1 MPDRRDPHAGRTVRP
16 EASGSAPQLHAP
28 SSSVLP
34 TVREVL
40 RMEPVAVAL
49 PEVLTG
55 RERLDAPVRWVHV
68 AETAEAARLGSGGEL
83 LLATGVGWPADDAA
97 LRRLGRVLVEAGVA
111 GLVLELGAPMPAAPA
126 ALVQEFQAAGLPFVV
141 LHREARF
148 VAITEAVHSR
158 IIAEQMVALRARD
171 DIHALFTG
179 LSLRGSPAD
188 FIVEQAARVLGSP
201 VVLEDTSHRV
211 IAASGLTAS
220 GTAAS
225 GTAASGTAASG
236 TAAAGA
242 GPAPAG
248 ANASGED
255 ELADW
260 EQRSRAAHRS
270 GAAGWTI
277 VPVEARGMRWG
288 HLVGLPGEPHPAGRS
303 NVLEQ
308 AAVALALSRLSD
320 RDDDEWTRRSHDAL
334 LAALLGRRFAGEGGV
349 TARFE
354 AAGFP
359 LSGRPVAGVAV
370 RLRSGTLPVPAA
382 ARAVEAARAAAVD
395 AVAGRHPEQ
404 PGTLVV
410 AVSARPGRQFGD
422 ALFAA
427 IADAV
432 GSVRL
437 DDPVAVVAVGSDAR
451 GVTGLLS
458 SLEEAVELAAGSAA
472 RTDARLGRRPL
483 IQRVQHRPLLRL
495 VNALGSDPRLLEHT
509 EQLLRPLIEYDLATG
524 GDLVE
529 VLRAYLSHPGNRTR
543 AAAASHLSRSVFYQR
558 IALIEELLGM
568 DLDDGE
574 TVAALH
580 AAVLARGRAAT

>member
-1 MPDRRDPHAGRTVRP
+1 MTEGTMLPG
-16 EASGSAPQLHAP
+16 
-28 SSSVLP
+28 VLP

-40 RMEPVAVAL
+40 RMEPVARAL

-55 RERLDAPVRWVHV
+55 QEGLGAPVRWVHV

-83 LLATGVGWPADDAA
+83 LLATGVGWPSDETA
-97 LRRLGRVLVEAGVA
+97 LRRLGRVLIEAHVA
-111 GLVLELGAPMPAAPA
+111 GLVLELGAPMPVAPP
-126 ALVQEFQAAGLPFVV
+126 ALVEEFRAAGLPFAV

-158 IIAEQMVALRARD
+158 IIAEQMAALRARD
-171 DIHALFTG
+171 DIHALFTD

-211 IAASGLTAS
+211 V
-220 GTAAS
+220 
-225 GTAASGTAASG
+225 
-236 TAAAGA
+236 AAAGLDA
-242 GPAPAG
+242 GHRAG
-248 ANASGED
+248 EKA
-255 ELADW
+255 ELAEW

-270 GAAGWTI
+270 RDGGWTI

-288 HLVGLPGEPHPAGRS
+288 HLVALPGAPHPAGRS

-320 RDDDEWTRRSHDAL
+320 RDEDEWTRRSHDAL
-334 LAALLGRRFAGEGGV
+334 LSALLGRRFAAESGV

-359 LSGRPVAGVAV
+359 LSGREVAGAAI
-370 RLRSGTLPVPAA
+370 RLRSGTLPVSAA
-382 ARAVEAARAAAVD
+382 PRAVEAARTAGSD
-395 AVAGRHPEQ
+395 AVAGPHPEQ

-410 AVSARPGRQFGD
+410 AVSARPGRRLGD
-422 ALFAA
+422 ALFEAVAEAA
-427 IADAV
+427 
-432 GSVRL
+432 GSARL
-437 DDPVAVVAVGSDAR
+437 DDPAAVVAVGSDAR
-451 GVTGLLS
+451 GISGLLS
-458 SLEEAVELAAGSAA
+458 SLEEAVELAAGAA
-472 RTDARLGRRPL
+472 GTAGVSGVAAAGVRGDARPGRRPV

-495 VNALGSDPRLLEHT
+495 VNAFGSDPRMLEHT
-509 EQLLRPLIEYDLATG
+509 EQMLRPLIEHDLATG
-524 GDLVE
+524 GDLVD
-529 VLRAYLSHPGNRTR
+529 VLSAYLSHPGNRTR

-558 IALIEELLGM
+558 IALIESLLGM

-580 AAVLARGRAAT
+580 AAVLARGRTAG

>member
-1 MPDRRDPHAGRTVRP
+1 MPDRRDHHLGRTVRP
-16 EASGSAPQLHAP
+16 EPPEASSAL
-28 SSSVLP
+28 LP

-40 RMEPVAVAL
+40 RMEPVARAL

-55 RERLDAPVRWVHV
+55 RDRLDAPVRWVHV

-83 LLATGVGWPADDAA
+83 LLATGVGWPADDAS
-97 LRRLGRVLVEAGVA
+97 LRRLGRVLIEADVA
-111 GLVLELGAPMPAAPA
+111 GLVLELGPPMPEPPP
-126 ALVQEFQAAGLPFVV
+126 ALVDEFRTAGLPFAV

-158 IIAEQMVALRARD
+158 IIAEQMGALRARD
-171 DIHALFTG
+171 DIHALFTD

-188 FIVEQAARVLGSP
+188 FIVEQAGRVLGCA

-211 IAASGLTAS
+211 IATG
-220 GTAAS
+220 GVD
-225 GTAASGTAASG
+225 
-236 TAAAGA
+236 AGA
-242 GPAPAG
+242 GRG
-248 ANASGED
+248 GEA
-255 ELADW
+255 ELSAW
-260 EQRSRAAHRS
+260 EQRSRAEHRT

-288 HLVGLPGEPHPAGRS
+288 HLIALPGEPHPAGRS

-308 AAVALALSRLSD
+308 AAVALALSRLTD

-334 LAALLGRRFAGEGGV
+334 LSALLGRRFAGEGGV

-359 LSGRPVAGVAV
+359 LGGRTVAGAAV
-370 RLRSGTLPVPAA
+370 RLRSGTLPVSAA
-382 ARAVEAARAAAVD
+382 PRAVEAARAAGVD

-404 PGTLVV
+404 AGTLVV
-410 AVSARPGRQFGD
+410 AVSPRPGRGLD
-422 ALFAA
+422 
-427 IADAV
+427 DAV
-432 GSVRL
+432 FARVAEAAASARL
-437 DDPVAVVAVGSDAR
+437 DDPAAVVAVGSDAR
-451 GVTGLLS
+451 GIVGLLS
-458 SLEEAVELAAGSAA
+458 SLEEAVALVAGASPGGRA
-472 RTDARLGRRPL
+472 DGRLGRSVVV
-483 IQRVQHRPLLRL
+483 QRVSRRPLLRL
-495 VNALGSDPRLLEHT
+495 VNALGSDPRMLEHT
-509 EQLLRPLIEYDLATG
+509 EQMLSPLIEHDLATG

-558 IALIEELLGM
+558 IALIEDLLGM

-580 AAVLARGRAAT
+580 AAVLARGPAR

>member
-1 MPDRRDPHAGRTVRP
+1 MAVTPAH
-16 EASGSAPQLHAP
+16 SA
-28 SSSVLP
+28 VLP

-40 RMEPVAVAL
+40 RMEPVARAL

-83 LLATGVGWPADDAA
+83 LLATGVGWPSDEAA
-97 LRRLGRVLVEAGVA
+97 LRRLGRVLIEADVAGV
-111 GLVLELGAPMPAAPA
+111 VLELGPPMPAAPA
-126 ALVQEFQAAGLPFVV
+126 ALVDEFRAAGLPFAV

-158 IIAEQMVALRARD
+158 IIAEQMGALRARD
-171 DIHALFTG
+171 DIHALFTD

-201 VVLEDTSHRV
+201 VVLEDTGRRV
-211 IAASGLTAS
+211 V
-220 GTAAS
+220 
-225 GTAASGTAASG
+225 
-236 TAAAGA
+236 AAAGLDA
-242 GPAPAG
+242 GDRAG
-248 ANASGED
+248 EEA

-260 EQRSRAAHRS
+260 EQRSRAAHRAAD
-270 GAAGWTI
+270 GAWTI

-288 HLVGLPGEPHPAGRS
+288 HLIALPGEPHPAGRS

-334 LAALLGRRFAGEGGV
+334 LTALLGRRFAGEGGV

-354 AAGFP
+354 ATGFP
-359 LSGRPVAGVAV
+359 LSGRTIAGVAL
-370 RLRSGTLPVPAA
+370 RLRSGTLPVSAA
-382 ARAVEAARAAAVD
+382 PRVVEAARAAGAD
-395 AVAGRHPEQ
+395 AIAGRHPEQ
-404 PGTLVV
+404 AGVLVV
-410 AVSARPGRQFGD
+410 AVSARPGRTLTD
-422 ALFAA
+422 ALFASL
-427 IADAV
+427 ADAA
-432 GSVRL
+432 GSARL
-437 DDPVAVVAVGSDAR
+437 DDPAAVVAVGSEAR

-458 SLEEAVELAAGSAA
+458 SLEEAVELAAGAAA
-472 RTDARLGRRPL
+472 RPDARLGRGVV

-495 VNALGSDPRLLEHT
+495 VNALGNDPRMLEHT
-509 EQLLRPLIEYDLATG
+509 EHLLRPLIEYDLATG

-580 AAVLARGRAAT
+580 AAVLARRPTPPA

>member
-1 MPDRRDPHAGRTVRP
+1 MTAGAMLP
-16 EASGSAPQLHAP
+16 A
-28 SSSVLP
+28 VLP

-40 RMEPVAVAL
+40 RMEPVARAL

-83 LLATGVGWPADDAA
+83 LLATGVGWPSDETA
-97 LRRLGRVLVEAGVA
+97 LRRLGRVLVEADVA
-111 GLVLELGAPMPAAPA
+111 GLVLELGAPMPVAPP
-126 ALVQEFQAAGLPFVV
+126 ALVEEFRTAGLPFAV

-158 IIAEQMVALRARD
+158 IIAEQMAALRARD
-171 DIHALFTG
+171 DIHALFTD

-211 IAASGLTAS
+211 V
-220 GTAAS
+220 
-225 GTAASGTAASG
+225 
-236 TAAAGA
+236 AAAGLDA
-242 GPAPAG
+242 GHRAG
-248 ANASGED
+248 GQA
-255 ELADW
+255 ELAEW

-270 GAAGWTI
+270 RDGGWTI

-288 HLVGLPGEPHPAGRS
+288 HLVALPGEPHPAGRS

-320 RDDDEWTRRSHDAL
+320 RDEDEWTRRSHDAL
-334 LAALLGRRFAGEGGV
+334 LSALLGRRFAGEGGV
-349 TARFE
+349 TSRFE

-359 LSGRPVAGVAV
+359 LSGREVAGAAI
-370 RLRSGTLPVPAA
+370 RLRSGTLPSSAA
-382 ARAVEAARAAAVD
+382 PRVVEAARAAGAD

-410 AVSARPGRQFGD
+410 ALSARSGRRLGD
-422 ALFAA
+422 ALFEAV
-427 IADAV
+427 ADAA
-432 GSVRL
+432 GSARL
-437 DDPVAVVAVGSDAR
+437 DDPAAVVAVGSDAR
-451 GVTGLLS
+451 GITGLLS
-458 SLEEAVELAAGSAA
+458 SLEEAVELAAGAGSRA
-472 RTDARLGRRPL
+472 DARLGRRPV

-495 VNALGSDPRLLEHT
+495 VNAFGGDPRMLEHT
-509 EQLLRPLIEYDLATG
+509 EQMLRPLIEHDLATG

-558 IALIEELLGM
+558 IALIESLLGM

-580 AAVLARGRAAT
+580 AAVLARGRTSG

>member
-1 MPDRRDPHAGRTVRP
+1 M
-16 EASGSAPQLHAP
+16 
-28 SSSVLP
+28 
-34 TVREVL
+34 L
-40 RMEPVAVAL
+40 RLEPVAVAL

-68 AETAEAARLGSGGEL
+68 AETAEAARLSSGGEL
-83 LLATGVGWPADDAA
+83 LLATGVGWPSDDAA

-111 GLVLELGAPMPAAPA
+111 GLVLELGAPVPAAPA
-126 ALVQEFQAAGLPFVV
+126 ALVQEFQTAGLPFVV

-220 GTAAS
+220 GQTASGLTASGLTAS
-225 GTAASGTAASG
+225 GTGG
-236 TAAAGA
+236 GAAA
-242 GPAPAG
+242 PDRSAP
-248 ANASGED
+248 GED
-255 ELADW
+255 ELAGW

-270 GAAGWTI
+270 GEAGWTI

-320 RDDDEWTRRSHDAL
+320 RDEDEWTRRSHDAL

-359 LSGRPVAGVAV
+359 FGGRAVAGVAV
-370 RLRSGTLPVPAA
+370 RLRSGTVPVPAA
-382 ARAVEAARAAAVD
+382 ARAVEAARAAGVD

-404 PGTLVV
+404 AGTLVV
-410 AVSARPGRQFGD
+410 AVSARPGRQLAD
-422 ALFAA
+422 ALFSS
-427 IADAV
+427 IADGV

-458 SLEEAVELAAGSAA
+458 SLEEAVELAAGSAT
-472 RTDARLGRRPL
+472 RTDARLGRTPL

-580 AAVLARGRAAT
+580 AAVLTRGRVAT

>member
-1 MPDRRDPHAGRTVRP
+1 MTTVLP
-16 EASGSAPQLHAP
+16 
-28 SSSVLP
+28 SVLP
-34 TVREVL
+34 SVREVL

-83 LLATGVGWPADDAA
+83 LLATGVGWPADEAA
-97 LRRLGRVLVEAGVA
+97 LRRLGRVLIEADVA
-111 GLVLELGAPMPAAPA
+111 GLVLELGPPMPVAPA
-126 ALVQEFQAAGLPFVV
+126 ALVEEFAAAGLPFAV

-158 IIAEQMVALRARD
+158 IIAEQMAALRARD
-171 DIHALFTG
+171 DIHALFTD

-211 IAASGLTAS
+211 IAAGGL
-220 GTAAS
+220 
-225 GTAASGTAASG
+225 
-236 TAAAGA
+236 AAG
-242 GPAPAG
+242 
-248 ANASGED
+248 GEA

-260 EQRSRAAHRS
+260 EQRSRAAHRA
-270 GAAGWTI
+270 GGDGWTI

-288 HLVGLPGEPHPAGRS
+288 HLVGLAGEPHPAGRS

-320 RDDDEWTRRSHDAL
+320 RDEDEWTRRSHDAL
-334 LAALLGRRFAGEGGV
+334 LAALLGRRFAAEGGV

-359 LSGRPVAGVAV
+359 IAGRPLVGVAI
-370 RLRSGTLPVPAA
+370 RLRSGTLPVSAG
-382 ARAVEAARAAAVD
+382 ARAVEAAHAGGAD

-404 PGTLVV
+404 AGTLVV
-410 AVSARPGRQFGD
+410 AASVRPGRRLGD
-422 ALFAA
+422 AAFEA
-427 IADAV
+427 IAEAA
-432 GSVRL
+432 SSARL
-437 DDPVAVVAVGSDAR
+437 DDPAAVVAIGSDAR
-451 GVTGLLS
+451 GITGLLS
-458 SLEEAVELAAGSAA
+458 SLEEAVELAAGAA
-472 RTDARLGRRPL
+472 APADARLGRRPVV
-483 IQRVQHRPLLRL
+483 QRVQHRPLLRL
-495 VNALGSDPRLLEHT
+495 VNALGSDPRMLEHT
-509 EQLLRPLIEYDLATG
+509 EQMLRPLIEHDLATD
-524 GDLVE
+524 GDLIE
-529 VLRAYLSHPGNRTR
+529 VLRAYLTHPGNRTR

-580 AAVLARGRAAT
+580 AAVLARGRTSG

>member
-1 MPDRRDPHAGRTVRP
+1 MT
-16 EASGSAPQLHAP
+16 
-28 SSSVLP
+28 SVLP
-34 TVREVL
+34 TIREVL
-40 RMEPVAVAL
+40 RMEPVAGAL
-49 PEVLTG
+49 PEVVTG
-55 RERLDAPVRWVHV
+55 RDRLDAPVRWVHV

-83 LLATGVGWPADDAA
+83 LLATGVGWPAEDAA
-97 LRRLGRVLVEAGVA
+97 LRRLGRVLIEAEIA
-111 GLVLELGAPMPAAPA
+111 GLVLELGPPMPAAPA
-126 ALVQEFQAAGLPFVV
+126 ALVDEFAAAGLPFAV

-158 IIAEQMVALRARD
+158 IIAEQMAALRARD
-171 DIHALFTG
+171 DIHALFTD

-211 IAASGLTAS
+211 IAAAGELGEAETRGAELSG
-220 GTAAS
+220 
-225 GTAASGTAASG
+225 
-236 TAAAGA
+236 
-242 GPAPAG
+242 
-248 ANASGED
+248 
-255 ELADW
+255 W

-270 GAAGWTI
+270 GDGDWTI

-288 HLVGLPGEPHPAGRS
+288 RLVGLPGEPHPAGRT

-320 RDDDEWTRRSHDAL
+320 RDEDEWTRRSHDAL
-334 LAALLGRRFAGEGGV
+334 LAALLGRRFSGDGGI

-354 AAGFP
+354 AVGLP
-359 LSGRPVAGVAV
+359 IVGRPVAGAAV
-370 RLRSGTLPVPAA
+370 RLRSGTLPVPAT
-382 ARAVEAARAAAVD
+382 ARAVEAARSAGVD

-404 PGTLVV
+404 AGTLVV
-410 AVSARPGRQFGD
+410 AVSGRPGARLDD
-422 ALFAA
+422 AVFQA
-427 IADAV
+427 IAEAA

-437 DDPVAVVAVGSDAR
+437 DDPATVVAVGSDAR
-451 GVTGLLS
+451 GITGLLS
-458 SLEEAVELAAGSAA
+458 SLEEAVELATGAP
-472 RTDARLGRRPL
+472 TPPEARLGRRPVV
-483 IQRVQHRPLLRL
+483 QRVQHRPLLRL
-495 VNALGSDPRLLEHT
+495 VNALGNDPRMLEHT
-509 EQLLRPLIEYDLATG
+509 EQMLRPLIEHDLATG

-568 DLDDGE
+568 DLDEGE

-580 AAVLARGRAAT
+580 AAVLARGRTSSR

>member
-16 EASGSAPQLHAP
+16 EASGNAPQLHAP

-225 GTAASGTAASG
+225 GTAA
-236 TAAAGA
+236 
-242 GPAPAG
+242 AG
-248 ANASGED
+248 ANASAED

-382 ARAVEAARAAAVD
+382 ARAVEAARAAGVD

-410 AVSARPGRQFGD
+410 AVSARPGRQLGD

>member
-1 MPDRRDPHAGRTVRP
+1 MPDRRDPGSGRTVRP
-16 EASGSAPQLHAP
+16 EGAPAVTGALP
-28 SSSVLP
+28 SVLP

-40 RMEPVAVAL
+40 RMEPVARAL

-55 RERLDAPVRWVHV
+55 REHLDAPVRWVHV

-83 LLATGVGWPADDAA
+83 LLATGVGWPSDDAA
-97 LRRLGRVLVEAGVA
+97 LRRLGRVLVEAEVA
-111 GLVLELGAPMPAAPA
+111 GLVLELGPPMPVAPP
-126 ALVQEFQAAGLPFVV
+126 ALVEEFRAAGLPFAV

-158 IIAEQMVALRARD
+158 IIAEQMGALRARD
-171 DIHALFTG
+171 DIHALFTD

-201 VVLEDTSHRV
+201 VVLEDTGHRV
-211 IAASGLTAS
+211 V
-220 GTAAS
+220 TAA
-225 GTAASGTAASG
+225 GLDADR
-236 TAAAGA
+236 AGEEA
-242 GPAPAG
+242 
-248 ANASGED
+248 

-260 EQRSRAAHRS
+260 EQRSRAAHR
-270 GAAGWTI
+270 AADGTWTI

-320 RDDDEWTRRSHDAL
+320 RDEDEWTRRSHDAL
-334 LAALLGRRFAGEGGV
+334 LSALLGRRFAGEGGV

-359 LSGRPVAGVAV
+359 LAGRAVAGAAV

-382 ARAVEAARAAAVD
+382 QRVVEAARAAGAD

-404 PGTLVV
+404 AGTLVV
-410 AVSARPGRQFGD
+410 AVSARPGRRLSD
-422 ALFAA
+422 PLFEA
-427 IADAV
+427 IAEAA
-432 GSVRL
+432 GSIRL
-437 DDPVAVVAVGSDAR
+437 DDPAAVVAVGSEAR
-451 GVTGLLS
+451 GITGLLS
-458 SLEEAVELAAGSAA
+458 SLEEAVELAAGAA
-472 RTDARLGRRPL
+472 GAAGAGADGRLGRRPVL
-483 IQRVQHRPLLRL
+483 QRVQNRPLLRL
-495 VNALGSDPRLLEHT
+495 VNALGSDPRMLEHS
-509 EQLLRPLIEYDLATG
+509 EQLLRPLIEYDLATS

-580 AAVLARGRAAT
+580 AAVLARGRSAPA

>member
-1 MPDRRDPHAGRTVRP
+1 
-16 EASGSAPQLHAP
+16 
-28 SSSVLP
+28 
-34 TVREVL
+34 
-40 RMEPVAVAL
+40 MEPVAVAL

-68 AETAEAARLGSGGEL
+68 AETAEAARLSSGGEL
-83 LLATGVGWPADDAA
+83 LLATGVGWPSDDAA
-97 LRRLGRVLVEAGVA
+97 LRRLGRVLVEADVA
-111 GLVLELGAPMPAAPA
+111 GLVLELGAPMPSAPP
-126 ALVQEFQAAGLPFVV
+126 ALVEEFRTAGLPFAV

-171 DIHALFTG
+171 DIHALFTD

-211 IAASGLTAS
+211 V
-220 GTAAS
+220 
-225 GTAASGTAASG
+225 
-236 TAAAGA
+236 AAAG
-242 GPAPAG
+242 
-248 ANASGED
+248 
-255 ELADW
+255 LADGQRSGGEAELVGW
-260 EQRSRAAHRS
+260 EQRSRSAHRS
-270 GAAGWTI
+270 RQRGADGGWTI

-320 RDDDEWTRRSHDAL
+320 RDEDEWTRRSHDAL
-334 LAALLGRRFAGEGGV
+334 LAALLGRRFAAEGGV

-359 LSGRPVAGVAV
+359 VAGRTVAGAAL

-382 ARAVEAARAAAVD
+382 QRVVEAARAGGAD

-404 PGTLVV
+404 AGTLVV
-410 AVSARPGRQFGD
+410 ALSARPGRRLND
-422 ALFAA
+422 ALFEALAEAA
-427 IADAV
+427 

-437 DDPVAVVAVGSDAR
+437 DDPATVVAVGSDAR
-451 GVTGLLS
+451 GIAGLLS
-458 SLEEAVELAAGSAA
+458 SLEEAVDLAAGSEV
-472 RTDARLGRRPL
+472 RSDARLGRRPL

-495 VNALGSDPRLLEHT
+495 VNALGSDPRMLEHT
-509 EQLLRPLIEYDLATG
+509 EQMLRPLIEHDLATG

-529 VLRAYLSHPGNRTR
+529 VLRAYLTHPGNRTR

-580 AAVLARGRAAT
+580 AAVLARGFMGRRTPPAQP

>member
-1 MPDRRDPHAGRTVRP
+1 MPDRRDPEARRTVRP
-16 EASGSAPQLHAP
+16 DASAPANVMLPA
-28 SSSVLP
+28 VLP

-40 RMEPVAVAL
+40 RMEPVARAL

-83 LLATGVGWPADDAA
+83 LLATGVGWPSDEAA
-97 LRRLGRVLVEAGVA
+97 LRRLGRVLVEADVA
-111 GLVLELGAPMPAAPA
+111 GLVLELGQPMPVAPP
-126 ALVQEFQAAGLPFVV
+126 ALVDEFRAAGLPFAV

-158 IIAEQMVALRARD
+158 IIAEQMGALRARD
-171 DIHALFTG
+171 DIHALFTD

-211 IAASGLTAS
+211 V
-220 GTAAS
+220 
-225 GTAASGTAASG
+225 
-236 TAAAGA
+236 AAAGLDA
-242 GPAPAG
+242 GHRAG
-248 ANASGED
+248 EQA
-255 ELADW
+255 ELAEW
-260 EQRSRAAHRS
+260 EQRSRAARS
-270 GAAGWTI
+270 SADGGWTI

-288 HLVGLPGEPHPAGRS
+288 RLVALPGEPHPAGRS

-320 RDDDEWTRRSHDAL
+320 RDEDEWTRRSHDAL
-334 LAALLGRRFAGEGGV
+334 LSALLGRRFAGEGGV

-354 AAGFP
+354 AAGLP
-359 LSGRPVAGVAV
+359 LAGREVAGAAI
-370 RLRSGTLPVPAA
+370 RLRSGTLPVSAA
-382 ARAVEAARAAAVD
+382 PRVVDAARAAGVD

-404 PGTLVV
+404 AGTLVV
-410 AVSARPGRQFGD
+410 ALSARPGRRFGD
-422 ALFAA
+422 VLFEA
-427 IADAV
+427 IAEAAAAA
-432 GSVRL
+432 RL
-437 DDPVAVVAVGSDAR
+437 DDPAVVVAVGSDAR
-451 GVTGLLS
+451 GITGLLS
-458 SLEEAVELAAGSAA
+458 SVEEAVELAAGSGGSA
-472 RTDARLGRRPL
+472 DARPGRRPV
-483 IQRVQHRPLLRL
+483 IQRVAHRPLLRL
-495 VNALGSDPRLLEHT
+495 VTAFGSDPRMLEHT
-509 EQLLRPLIEYDLATG
+509 EQMLRPLIEHDLATG

-558 IALIEELLGM
+558 IALIEQLLGM

-580 AAVLARGRAAT
+580 AAVLARGRPSS

>member
-1 MPDRRDPHAGRTVRP
+1 MPDRRDPHAVRTVRP
-16 EASGSAPQLHAP
+16 EGSGGAAQPVVP

-55 RERLDAPVRWVHV
+55 RDRLDAPVRWVHV

-83 LLATGVGWPADDAA
+83 LLATGVGWPADPAA
-97 LRRLGRVLVEAGVA
+97 LRRLGRVLVDAGVA
-111 GLVLELGAPMPAAPA
+111 GLVLELGPLMPSAPA

-201 VVLEDTSHRV
+201 VVLEDTGHRV
-211 IAASGLTAS
+211 IAASGL
-220 GTAAS
+220 AAS
-225 GTAASGTAASG
+225 GIRAGG
-236 TAAAGA
+236 PAAGG
-242 GPAPAG
+242 GPVSGG
-248 ANASGED
+248 ANTSGED

-270 GAAGWTI
+270 GASGWTI

-288 HLVGLPGEPHPAGRS
+288 HLVALPGEPHPAGRS

-334 LAALLGRRFAGEGGV
+334 LAALIGRRFSGEGGV

-359 LSGRPVAGVAV
+359 LSGRLVAGVAV
-370 RLRSGTLPVPAA
+370 RLRSGTLPVSAA
-382 ARAVEAARAAAVD
+382 ARAVEAARTAGAD

-410 AVSARPGRQFGD
+410 AVSARPGRQLTDG
-422 ALFAA
+422 LFAS

-432 GSVRL
+432 RSVRL
-437 DDPVAVVAVGSDAR
+437 DDPAAVVAVGSDAR
-451 GVTGLLS
+451 GITGLLS

-472 RTDARLGRRPL
+472 RADARLGRTPH

-580 AAVLARGRAAT
+580 AAVLARGRTAT

>member
-1 MPDRRDPHAGRTVRP
+1 MPDRRDHGTGRTVRP
-16 EASGSAPQLHAP
+16 DRVEASSA
-28 SSSVLP
+28 VLP

-40 RMEPVAVAL
+40 RMEPVAGAL

-68 AETAEAARLGSGGEL
+68 AETAEAARLSSGGEL
-83 LLATGVGWPADDAA
+83 LLATGVGWPADDAS
-97 LRRLGRVLVEAGVA
+97 LRRLGRVLVEADVA
-111 GLVLELGAPMPAAPA
+111 GLVLELGAPMPVPPP
-126 ALVQEFQAAGLPFVV
+126 ALVDEFRTAGLPFAV

-158 IIAEQMVALRARD
+158 IIAEQMGALRARD
-171 DIHALFTG
+171 DIHALFTD

-188 FIVEQAARVLGSP
+188 FIVDQAARVLGCP

-211 IAASGLTAS
+211 IAAG
-220 GTAAS
+220 GMDAAS
-225 GTAASGTAASG
+225 RPG
-236 TAAAGA
+236 GA
-242 GPAPAG
+242 
-248 ANASGED
+248 D
-255 ELADW
+255 LADW
-260 EQRSRAAHRS
+260 EQRSRAEHRS
-270 GAAGWTI
+270 GPGGWTI

-288 HLVGLPGEPHPAGRS
+288 HLVALPGDPHPAGRS

-308 AAVALALSRLSD
+308 AAVALALSRLTD

-359 LSGRPVAGVAV
+359 LGGRTVAGAAV
-370 RLRSGTLPVPAA
+370 RLRSGTLPVSAA
-382 ARAVEAARAAAVD
+382 PRAVEAARAAGVD

-404 PGTLVV
+404 AGTLVV
-410 AVSARPGRQFGD
+410 AVSPRPGRTLGD
-422 ALFAA
+422 AVFAGIAEAAASPRADDPAA
-427 IADAV
+427 I
-432 GSVRL
+432 
-437 DDPVAVVAVGSDAR
+437 VAVGSDAR
-451 GVTGLLS
+451 GIAGLLS
-458 SLEEAVELAAGSAA
+458 SLEEAVALVAGSAA
-472 RTDARLGRRPL
+472 GRAEGRLGRSVVV
-483 IQRVQHRPLLRL
+483 QRVSHRPLLRL
-495 VNALGSDPRLLEHT
+495 VNALGSDPRMLEHT
-509 EQLLRPLIEYDLATG
+509 EQMLRPLIEHDLATG
-524 GDLVE
+524 GDLVD

-580 AAVLARGRAAT
+580 AAVLARAPAR

>member
-1 MPDRRDPHAGRTVRP
+1 MP
-16 EASGSAPQLHAP
+16 
-28 SSSVLP
+28 SVLP
-34 TVREVL
+34 TIREVL
-40 RMEPVAVAL
+40 RMEPVARAL
-49 PEVLTG
+49 PELLTG

-83 LLATGVGWPADDAA
+83 LLATGVGWPSDEAS
-97 LRRLGRVLVEAGVA
+97 LRRLGRVLIQADVA
-111 GLVLELGAPMPAAPA
+111 GLVLELGAPMPVAPP
-126 ALVQEFQAAGLPFVV
+126 ALVDEFRAAGLPFAV

-158 IIAEQMVALRARD
+158 IIAEQMGALRARD
-171 DIHALFTG
+171 DIHALFTD

-211 IAASGLTAS
+211 V
-220 GTAAS
+220 TAA
-225 GTAASGTAASG
+225 GLD
-236 TAAAGA
+236 AGGRA
-242 GPAPAG
+242 
-248 ANASGED
+248 GED
-255 ELADW
+255 LGLSGSAGSAGLASW
-260 EQRSRAAHRS
+260 EQRSRAAHRT
-270 GAAGWTI
+270 GDAGWTI

-288 HLVGLPGEPHPAGRS
+288 HLIGLPGEPHPAGRT

-320 RDDDEWTRRSHDAL
+320 RDEDEWTRRSHDAL
-334 LAALLGRRFAGEGGV
+334 LSALLGRRFAGEGGV

-359 LSGRPVAGVAV
+359 LAGRTVAGVAI
-370 RLRSGTLPVPAA
+370 RLRSGSLPVSAA
-382 ARAVEAARAAAVD
+382 PRAVEAAGAAGAD

-404 PGTLVV
+404 AGTLVV
-410 AVSARPGRQFGD
+410 AVSARPGRRLAD
-422 ALFAA
+422 ALFEA
-427 IADAV
+427 IAEAV
-432 GSVRL
+432 GGARL
-437 DDPVAVVAVGSDAR
+437 DDPAAVVAVGSE
-451 GVTGLLS
+451 GHGISGLLS
-458 SLEEAVELAAGSAA
+458 SLEEAVELAAGSAVRA
-472 RTDARLGRRPL
+472 DARLGRAPV

-495 VNALGSDPRLLEHT
+495 VNAFGSDPRMLEHT
-509 EQLLRPLIEYDLATG
+509 EQMLRPLIEHDLATG

-558 IALIEELLGM
+558 IALIEDLLGM

-580 AAVLARGRAAT
+580 AAVLARGRTRPSG

>member
-1 MPDRRDPHAGRTVRP
+1 MPDRRDPATGRTVRP
-16 EASGSAPQLHAP
+16 AAAVPPREPLNAVLPG
-28 SSSVLP
+28 VLP

-40 RMEPVAVAL
+40 RMEPVASAL

-83 LLATGVGWPADDAA
+83 LLATGVGWPSDDAA
-97 LRRLGRVLVEAGVA
+97 LHRLGRVLVEADVA
-111 GLVLELGAPMPAAPA
+111 GLVLELGPPMPVAPV
-126 ALVQEFQAAGLPFVV
+126 ALVDEFRAAGLPFAV

-158 IIAEQMVALRARD
+158 IIAEQMAALRARD
-171 DIHALFTG
+171 DIHALFTD

-211 IAASGLTAS
+211 V
-220 GTAAS
+220 
-225 GTAASGTAASG
+225 
-236 TAAAGA
+236 AAAGLDA
-242 GPAPAG
+242 GHRAG
-248 ANASGED
+248 QEV
-255 ELADW
+255 ELAGW

-270 GAAGWTI
+270 ADGSWTI

-288 HLVGLPGEPHPAGRS
+288 HLVALPGEPHPAGRS

-320 RDDDEWTRRSHDAL
+320 RDEDEWTRRSHDAL
-334 LAALLGRRFAGEGGV
+334 LSALLGRRFAGEGGV

-359 LSGRPVAGVAV
+359 LSGRDVAGAAI
-370 RLRSGTLPVPAA
+370 RLRSGTLPVSAA
-382 ARAVEAARAAAVD
+382 PRVVEAARTAGAD

-410 AVSARPGRQFGD
+410 ALSARPGRRFGD
-422 ALFAA
+422 PLFEA
-427 IADAV
+427 IAEAA
-432 GSVRL
+432 GAARL
-437 DDPVAVVAVGSDAR
+437 DDPAAVVAVGSDAR
-451 GVTGLLS
+451 GITGLLS
-458 SLEEAVELAAGSAA
+458 SLEEAVELAAGSGGQG
-472 RTDARLGRRPL
+472 DARLGRRTL
-483 IQRVQHRPLLRL
+483 IQRVRHRPLLRL
-495 VNALGSDPRLLEHT
+495 VNAFGSDPRMLEHT
-509 EQLLRPLIEYDLATG
+509 EQMLRPLIEYDLAAG

-580 AAVLARGRAAT
+580 AAVLARGRTSG

>member
-1 MPDRRDPHAGRTVRP
+1 MPDRRDPNAVRTVRP
-16 EASGSAPQLHAP
+16 DGSGGAAQPAVP

-55 RERLDAPVRWVHV
+55 RDRLDAPVRWVHV

-83 LLATGVGWPADDAA
+83 LLATGVGWPADAAA
-97 LRRLGRVLVEAGVA
+97 LRRLGRVLVDAGVA
-111 GLVLELGAPMPAAPA
+111 GLVLELGPLMPSAPA

-201 VVLEDTSHRV
+201 VVLEDTGHRV

-220 GTAAS
+220 GVGAS
-225 GTAASGTAASG
+225 GVGAGG
-236 TAAAGA
+236 PAAGG
-242 GPAPAG
+242 GPVSSG
-248 ANASGED
+248 ANTSGED

-270 GAAGWTI
+270 GASGWTI

-288 HLVGLPGEPHPAGRS
+288 HLVALPGEPHPAGRS

-334 LAALLGRRFAGEGGV
+334 LAALIGRRFSGEGGV

-359 LSGRPVAGVAV
+359 LSGRLVAGVAV
-370 RLRSGTLPVPAA
+370 RLRSGTLPVSAA
-382 ARAVEAARAAAVD
+382 ARAVEAARTAGAD

-410 AVSARPGRQFGD
+410 AVSARPGRQLTD
-422 ALFAA
+422 ALFGA
-427 IADAV
+427 IADAI

-437 DDPVAVVAVGSDAR
+437 DDPAAVVAVGSDAR
-451 GVTGLLS
+451 GITGLLS
-458 SLEEAVELAAGSAA
+458 SLEEAVELVAGSAA
-472 RTDARLGRRPL
+472 RADARLGRKPH

-580 AAVLARGRAAT
+580 AAVLARGRAST

>member
-1 MPDRRDPHAGRTVRP
+1 MPDRRDHGTGRTVRP
-16 EASGSAPQLHAP
+16 DRVEASSA
-28 SSSVLP
+28 VLP

-40 RMEPVAVAL
+40 RMEPVAGAL

-68 AETAEAARLGSGGEL
+68 AETAEAARLSSGGEL
-83 LLATGVGWPADDAA
+83 LLATGVGWPADDAS
-97 LRRLGRVLVEAGVA
+97 LRRLGRVLVEADVA
-111 GLVLELGAPMPAAPA
+111 GLVLELGAPMPVPPP
-126 ALVQEFQAAGLPFVV
+126 ALVDEFRTAGLPFAV

-158 IIAEQMVALRARD
+158 IIAEQMGALRARD
-171 DIHALFTG
+171 DIHALFTD

-188 FIVEQAARVLGSP
+188 FIVDQAARVLGCP

-211 IAASGLTAS
+211 IAAG
-220 GTAAS
+220 GMDAAS
-225 GTAASGTAASG
+225 RPG
-236 TAAAGA
+236 GA
-242 GPAPAG
+242 
-248 ANASGED
+248 D
-255 ELADW
+255 LADW
-260 EQRSRAAHRS
+260 EQRSRAEHRS
-270 GAAGWTI
+270 GPGGWTI

-288 HLVGLPGEPHPAGRS
+288 HLIALPGDPHPAGRS

-308 AAVALALSRLSD
+308 AAVALALSRLTD

-359 LSGRPVAGVAV
+359 LGGRTVAGAAV
-370 RLRSGTLPVPAA
+370 RLRSGTLPVSAA
-382 ARAVEAARAAAVD
+382 PRAVEAARAAGVD

-404 PGTLVV
+404 AGTLVV
-410 AVSARPGRQFGD
+410 AVSPRPGRTLGD
-422 ALFAA
+422 AVFAA
-427 IADAV
+427 IAEAAA
-432 GSVRL
+432 SPRA
-437 DDPVAVVAVGSDAR
+437 DDPAAIVAVGSDAR
-451 GVTGLLS
+451 GIAGLLS
-458 SLEEAVELAAGSAA
+458 SLEEAVALVAGSAA
-472 RTDARLGRRPL
+472 GRAEGRLGRSVVV
-483 IQRVQHRPLLRL
+483 QRVSHRPLLRL
-495 VNALGSDPRLLEHT
+495 VNALGSDPRMLEHT
-509 EQLLRPLIEYDLATG
+509 EQMLRPLIEHDLATG
-524 GDLVE
+524 GDLVD

-580 AAVLARGRAAT
+580 AAVLARAPAR

>member
-1 MPDRRDPHAGRTVRP
+1 VAVTPAH
-16 EASGSAPQLHAP
+16 SA
-28 SSSVLP
+28 VLP

-40 RMEPVAVAL
+40 RMEPVARAL

-83 LLATGVGWPADDAA
+83 LLATGVGWPSDEAA
-97 LRRLGRVLVEAGVA
+97 LRRLGRVLIEADVAGV
-111 GLVLELGAPMPAAPA
+111 VLELGPPMPAAPA
-126 ALVQEFQAAGLPFVV
+126 ALVDEFRAAGLPFAV

-158 IIAEQMVALRARD
+158 IIAEQMGALRARD
-171 DIHALFTG
+171 DIHALFTD

-201 VVLEDTSHRV
+201 VVLEDTGRRV
-211 IAASGLTAS
+211 V
-220 GTAAS
+220 
-225 GTAASGTAASG
+225 
-236 TAAAGA
+236 AAAGLDA
-242 GPAPAG
+242 GDRAG
-248 ANASGED
+248 EEA

-260 EQRSRAAHRS
+260 EQRSRAAHRAAD
-270 GAAGWTI
+270 GAWTI

-288 HLVGLPGEPHPAGRS
+288 HLIALPGEPHPAGRS

-334 LAALLGRRFAGEGGV
+334 LTALLGRRFAGEGGV

-354 AAGFP
+354 ATGFP
-359 LSGRPVAGVAV
+359 LSGRTIAGVAL
-370 RLRSGTLPVPAA
+370 RLRSGTLPVSAA
-382 ARAVEAARAAAVD
+382 PRVVEAARAAGAD
-395 AVAGRHPEQ
+395 AIAGRHPEQ
-404 PGTLVV
+404 AGVLVV
-410 AVSARPGRQFGD
+410 AVSARPGRTLTD
-422 ALFAA
+422 ALFASL
-427 IADAV
+427 ADAA
-432 GSVRL
+432 GSARL
-437 DDPVAVVAVGSDAR
+437 DDPAAVVAVGSEAR

-458 SLEEAVELAAGSAA
+458 SLEEAVELAAGAAA
-472 RTDARLGRRPL
+472 RPDARLGRGVV

-495 VNALGSDPRLLEHT
+495 VNALGNDPRMLEHT
-509 EQLLRPLIEYDLATG
+509 EHLLRPLIEYDLATG

-580 AAVLARGRAAT
+580 AAVLARRPTPPA

>member
-1 MPDRRDPHAGRTVRP
+1 MPDRRDHGAGRTVRP
-16 EASGSAPQLHAP
+16 DAGEA

-40 RMEPVAVAL
+40 RLEPVARAL

-97 LRRLGRVLVEAGVA
+97 LRRLGRVLIDADVA
-111 GLVLELGAPMPAAPA
+111 GLVLELGPPMPAPPQ
-126 ALVQEFQAAGLPFVV
+126 ALVDEFRTAGLPFAV

-158 IIAEQMVALRARD
+158 IIAEQMGALRARD
-171 DIHALFTG
+171 DIHALFTD

-188 FIVEQAARVLGSP
+188 FIVDQAARVLGCP
-201 VVLEDTSHRV
+201 VVLEDTNHRV
-211 IAASGLTAS
+211 IAAG
-220 GTAAS
+220 GVEAAS
-225 GTAASGTAASG
+225 R
-236 TAAAGA
+236 AG
-242 GPAPAG
+242 G
-248 ANASGED
+248 A
-255 ELADW
+255 ELVDW
-260 EQRSRAAHRS
+260 EQRSRAEHRS
-270 GAAGWTI
+270 GAGGWTI

-288 HLVGLPGEPHPAGRS
+288 HLIALQGEPHPAGRS

-308 AAVALALSRLSD
+308 AAVALALSRLTD

-359 LSGRPVAGVAV
+359 LAGRTVAGAAV
-370 RLRSGTLPVPAA
+370 RLRSGTLPVSAA
-382 ARAVEAARAAAVD
+382 PRAVEAARAAGVD

-404 PGTLVV
+404 AGTLVV
-410 AVSARPGRQFGD
+410 AVSPRPGRTIGD
-422 ALFAA
+422 AVFAA
-427 IADAV
+427 IAEAAA
-432 GSVRL
+432 SARA
-437 DDPVAVVAVGSDAR
+437 DDPAAVVAVGSDAR
-451 GVTGLLS
+451 GIGGLLS
-458 SLEEAVELAAGSAA
+458 SLEEAVALATGTAAGRAEG
-472 RTDARLGRRPL
+472 RLGRTVVV
-483 IQRVQHRPLLRL
+483 QRVSHRPLLRL
-495 VNALGSDPRLLEHT
+495 VNALGGDPRMLEHT
-509 EQLLRPLIEYDLATG
+509 EQMLRPLIEHDLATG
-524 GDLVE
+524 GDLLE

-580 AAVLARGRAAT
+580 AAVLARGPAR

>member
-1 MPDRRDPHAGRTVRP
+1 MPDRRDPQAGRTVRP
-16 EASGSAPQLHAP
+16 DASAP

-83 LLATGVGWPADDAA
+83 LLATGVGWPSDDAA
-97 LRRLGRVLVEAGVA
+97 LRRLGRVLVDAGVA
-111 GLVLELGAPMPAAPA
+111 GLVLELGVPMPAAPT
-126 ALVQEFQAAGLPFVV
+126 ALVKEFQAAGLPFVV

-211 IAASGLTAS
+211 IAASGLRAS
-220 GTAAS
+220 GVAASGVAAS
-225 GTAASGTAASG
+225 GTGMGGVAASGGGAAS
-236 TAAAGA
+236 
-242 GPAPAG
+242 AP

-255 ELADW
+255 ELAGW

-270 GAAGWTI
+270 AEAGWTI

-320 RDDDEWTRRSHDAL
+320 RDEDEWTRRSHDAL

-359 LSGRPVAGVAV
+359 LAGRPVAGVAV
-370 RLRSGTLPVPAA
+370 RLRSGTLPVSAA
-382 ARAVEAARAAAVD
+382 ARAVEAARAAGVD

-410 AVSARPGRQFGD
+410 AVSARPGRQLGD
-422 ALFAA
+422 ALFGS
-427 IADAV
+427 IADAI

-437 DDPVAVVAVGSDAR
+437 DDPAAGVAVGSDAR
-451 GVTGLLS
+451 GITGLLS

-472 RTDARLGRRPL
+472 RTDSRLGRRPL

-509 EQLLRPLIEYDLATG
+509 EQLLRPLIEHDLATG

-558 IALIEELLGM
+558 IALIEDLLGM

-580 AAVLARGRAAT
+580 AAVLTRGRAAT